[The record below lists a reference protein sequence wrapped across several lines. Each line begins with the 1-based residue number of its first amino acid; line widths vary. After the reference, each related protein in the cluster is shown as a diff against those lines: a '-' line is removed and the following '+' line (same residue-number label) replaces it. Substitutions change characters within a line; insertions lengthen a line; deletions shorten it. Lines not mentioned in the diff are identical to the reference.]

1 MDILRAFSL
10 CDKNYEINIIGTP
23 VNPLFQANQIGKLLE
38 LKNIRVSIYDFDDDE
53 KVVSETYTLGGTQET
68 TFLTE
73 FGLYRLLGRS
83 NKPVAKIFQKW
94 VYNVIK

>member
-1 MDILRAFSL
+1 LDIKF
-10 CDKNYEINIIGTP
+10 II
-23 VNPLFQANQIGKLLE
+23 A
-38 LKNIRVSIYDFDDDE
+38 NIRDFDHDE
-53 KVVSETYTLGGTQET
+53 KVLLQMQTLGGTQET

-94 VYNVIK
+94 VYNVIKEIRLTT